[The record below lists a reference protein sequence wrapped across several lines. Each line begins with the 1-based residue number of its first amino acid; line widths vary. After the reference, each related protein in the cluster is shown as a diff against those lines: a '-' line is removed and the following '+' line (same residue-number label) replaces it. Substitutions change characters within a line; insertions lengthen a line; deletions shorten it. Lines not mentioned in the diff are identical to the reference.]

1 MRIENTLLI
10 KKYVE
15 TEFGQFLQMEPLTL
29 CPIDTLPI
37 VKSMLSDEE
46 KDWLNMYHKMVC
58 DKLLPYLDDSE
69 KRWLID
75 ATRGIQGYFE

>member
-1 MRIENTLLI
+1 MTVTDEPGLYLTGKFGVRIENTLLI

-46 KDWLNMYHKMVC
+46 KDWLNM
-58 DKLLPYLDDSE
+58 LPCVMAKE
-69 KRWLID
+69 
-75 ATRGIQGYFE
+75 